1 MAWDDIQGS
10 IGVEMLVALGVPAT
24 YDEAGVNTIQ
34 ATATLVGEV
43 ETISEFGGT
52 ATVETFA
59 SLATGELRKATGII
73 DYGEAALTL
82 GKVKEDVGQALL
94 KSGFD
99 GANSRQRH
107 TAIVTYPNGER
118 EAFTFLVTSNTTN
131 IGSAGPFI
139 RASVNFA
146 IDAKVL
152 ELGEYVA
159 P

>member
-10 IGVEMLVALGVPAT
+10 IGVELLVAVGVPAT
-24 YDEAGVNTIQ
+24 YDEAGFDTVQ
-34 ATATLVGEV
+34 ATATLVGEI

-59 SLATGELRKATGII
+59 ALADGKLRKAIGII
-73 DYGEAALTL
+73 DYGQAALTL

-94 KSGFD
+94 KAGFD
-99 GANSRQRH
+99 GANARKRH

-118 EAFTFLVTSNTTN
+118 EAFTFLISSNTSN

-139 RASVNFA
+139 RASVNLEL
-146 IDAKVL
+146 DDQVL
-152 ELGEYVA
+152 ELGVYT

>member
-1 MAWDDIQGS
+1 MAWDDIQGN
-10 IGVEMLVALGVPAT
+10 IGVTLLVALGVPAT
-24 YDEAGVNTIQ
+24 YDEAGFDTVQ
-34 ATATLVGEV
+34 ASAILVGEI

-59 SLATGELRKATGII
+59 SLATGKLRKAVGII
-73 DYGEAALTL
+73 DYGQAALTL

-99 GANSRQRH
+99 GTNARQRH
-107 TAIVTYPNGER
+107 SAIVTYPDGER
-118 EAFTFLVTSNTTN
+118 EAFTFLITSNTSN

-139 RASVNFA
+139 RASVNLEL
-146 IDAKVL
+146 DDQVL
-152 ELGEYVA
+152 ELDPYT